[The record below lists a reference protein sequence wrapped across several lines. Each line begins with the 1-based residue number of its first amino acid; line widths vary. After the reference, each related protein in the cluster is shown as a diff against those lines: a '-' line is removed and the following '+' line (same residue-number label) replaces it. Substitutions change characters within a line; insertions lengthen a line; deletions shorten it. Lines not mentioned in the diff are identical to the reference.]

1 MPPNNWTV
9 HAILKV
15 TTDYL
20 TAKGIDSPRLSAEIL
35 LAHQLHMNR
44 VNLYINYDRP
54 LNNREL
60 DGYRSLIRRRL
71 AREPIQYITG
81 TQEFWSLDF
90 AVGPG
95 VLIPRPESELL
106 IEQVLPLCADRGG
119 EKSRSLRI
127 LDLGTGSGALAV
139 TLARELNNG
148 LIWASDIS
156 PTTLEVAR
164 KNAGK
169 HGVAEKITF
178 VEGDLF
184 QPFKDPL
191 LSFDV
196 IVSNPPYIASGVL
209 DSLEPEVRD
218 HEPRLALDGGVDGTA
233 YITKI
238 LEEGAGFLQPE
249 GWILVEMDPNQTL
262 QALAMMDA
270 DPRYRERA
278 RIQDYSHRYRVVM
291 GRKA

>member
-1 MPPNNWTV
+1 MPPNTWTV

-35 LAHQLHMNR
+35 LAHQLNMNR
-44 VNLYINYDRP
+44 VNLYLNYDRP

-81 TQEFWSLDF
+81 VQEFWSLDF

-106 IEQVLPLCADRGG
+106 IEQVLPLCADRGWT
-119 EKSRSLRI
+119 KSRAPRI

-139 TLARELNNG
+139 TLARELNHA

-156 PTTLEVAR
+156 PATLEAAR
-164 KNAGK
+164 RNAGK

-178 VEGDLF
+178 AEGDLF
-184 QPFKDPL
+184 QPFRDPL

-196 IVSNPPYIASGVL
+196 ILSNPPYIASGVL

-218 HEPRLALDGGVDGTA
+218 HEPRLALDGGARGMA
-233 YITKI
+233 YINKI
-238 LEEGAGFLQPE
+238 LAEGPDYLQPG
-249 GWILVEMDPNQTL
+249 GWILVEMDPEQTL
-262 QALAMMDA
+262 QALAVMEA
-270 DPRYRERA
+270 DHRYRETA